1 MYNLYSI
8 IKKLVC
14 QEKNFNFLTKING
27 IIEIRKS
34 KNKKGVIPLKR
45 NSGK

>member
-1 MYNLYSI
+1 MYDLYFI
-8 IKKLVC
+8 IKISAC
-14 QEKNFNFLTKING
+14 QEKILIFLTKING
-27 IIEIRKS
+27 IIKLRKS